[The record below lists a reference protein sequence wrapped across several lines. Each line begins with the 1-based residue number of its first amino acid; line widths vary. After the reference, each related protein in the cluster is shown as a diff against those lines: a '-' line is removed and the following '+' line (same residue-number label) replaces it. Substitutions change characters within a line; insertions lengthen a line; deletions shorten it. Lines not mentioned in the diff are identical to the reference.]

1 MGFNGHFARQ
11 QSTGSN
17 VRFGSKADIG
27 ALLPIRAPSCRTKAM
42 RFPPASTTAMLYAI
56 PIFAAATS
64 AACSIADLWVVDAHV
79 DGRHAAAGLPDQRPI
94 GGEIDQRRENAAMG
108 ETTLDADHP
117 FLAPFRT
124 DLN

>member
-1 MGFNGHFARQ
+1 MARVRFWPLADI
-11 QSTGSN
+11 SYCAAN
-17 VRFGSKADIG
+17 VRF
-27 ALLPIRAPSCRTKAM
+27 
-42 RFPPASTTAMLYAI
+42 
-56 PIFAAATS
+56 
-64 AACSIADLWVVDAHV
+64 DAHV